1 MSNFMTEFIK
11 FINDQEIMTIYY
23 DDAAKEAVYPYGV
36 INSPHEQP
44 LRYGT
49 QGFFEMYI
57 WADNSIKT
65 EDLESK
71 VQKIKEVCDR
81 KSFPNSLSIL
91 YCEGIKNV
99 DDQDYTKIKK
109 QISFVVRIM

>member
-1 MSNFMTEFIK
+1 MSDFMETFIK
-11 FINDQEIMTIYY
+11 FINDQDIIKVYY
-23 DDAAKEAVYPYGV
+23 DDASKDAVYPYGV
-36 INSPHEQP
+36 INNPHEQP

-49 QGFFEMYI
+49 QVFFEMYI
-57 WADNSIKT
+57 WSDSNIKT

-81 KSFPNSLSIL
+81 KIFPGSLAIL
-91 YCEGIKNV
+91 YCDGIRNV

-109 QISFVVRIM
+109 QISFVARIM